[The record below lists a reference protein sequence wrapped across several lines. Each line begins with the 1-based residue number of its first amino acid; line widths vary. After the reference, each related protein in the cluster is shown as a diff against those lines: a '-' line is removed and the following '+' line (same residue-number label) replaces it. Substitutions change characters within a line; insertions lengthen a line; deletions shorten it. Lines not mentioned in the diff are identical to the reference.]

1 MIQRVEVI
9 LHAVAMLEAASVR
22 DPVVP
27 APASTRVSLVIA
39 MVTIPAEVSLTN
51 VMHVPTE

>member
-1 MIQRVEVI
+1 MIHRVLVI
-9 LHAVAMLEAASVR
+9 FIAVAIPFAARVL

-39 MVTIPAEVSLTN
+39 IVIVPAEASLMKVIT
-51 VMHVPTE
+51 VPIG